1 MRCRSSLSIEPAPAG
16 FVGDEDLEPGETC
29 LQALW
34 ATDDGVLLAA
44 GALVSR
50 GNDFDLW
57 LGDSSD
63 PSIGPN
69 QALRGA
75 IPLALKLLVAFL
87 AILTPARACGRATT
101 TAAAQTARGSA
112 WRRSSASAAALGA
125 LGFAKGATTTF

>member
-57 LGDSSD
+57 LGDSCWRGWGSPD
-63 PSIGPN
+63 T
-69 QALRGA
+69 LR
-75 IPLALKLLVAFL
+75 LVV
-87 AILTPARACGRATT
+87 PPRPGE
-101 TAAAQTARGSA
+101 RG
-112 WRRSSASAAALGA
+112 
-125 LGFAKGATTTF
+125 

>member
-75 IPLALKLLVAFL
+75 IPLALKLLVAF
-87 AILTPARACGRATT
+87 ATRPQSRA
-101 TAAAQTARGSA
+101 
-112 WRRSSASAAALGA
+112 
-125 LGFAKGATTTF
+125 